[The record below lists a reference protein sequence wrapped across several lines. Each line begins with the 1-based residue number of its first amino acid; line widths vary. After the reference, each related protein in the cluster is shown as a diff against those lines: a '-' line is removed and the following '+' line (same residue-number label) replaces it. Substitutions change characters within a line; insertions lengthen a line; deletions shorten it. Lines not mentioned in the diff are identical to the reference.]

1 MPKTA
6 DIFNHTVNHTVNQAV
21 NLRRRAVA
29 HLTTGSRPDDTRSSQ
44 TDAMAVLMG
53 LSSSPATASDALA
66 VLHELQV
73 HQVELDLQN
82 EELRASRLE
91 LENALARQRYMFEHA
106 PAGLLVLDISTL
118 LCDLN
123 LAAARLLGAP
133 REQLLGRALV
143 SWLSA
148 TSSNLL
154 GDLLAEVGNKNG
166 DADGVGLSEG
176 DGWAHSAVT
185 LSTRSESPAHW
196 QAVVNRD
203 STRDRFLL
211 VLMATPSTA

>member
-1 MPKTA
+1 MPKTS
-6 DIFNHTVNHTVNQAV
+6 DTSNHAVTQAV
-21 NLRRRAVA
+21 SLRRRAVA
-29 HLTTGSRPDDTRSSQ
+29 HLTAGSRPDDSRASP

-91 LENALARQRYMFEHA
+91 LENALVQQRYVFDHA
-106 PAGLLVLDISTL
+106 PAGLLIVDASTV

-133 REQLLGRALV
+133 REQLLGLALD

-148 TSSNLL
+148 ASGNLL
-154 GDLLAEVGNKNG
+154 GILLVEARDRTCDG
-166 DADGVGLSEG
+166 DSEG
-176 DGWAHSAVT
+176 GGCVASPVT
-185 LSTRSESPAHW
+185 LITRSELPAHW

-203 STRDRFLL
+203 STPGRFLL
-211 VLMATPSTA
+211 VLMATPSAT

>member
-6 DIFNHTVNHTVNQAV
+6 DTFSQTVDRAV
-21 NLRRRAVA
+21 SLRRRAVA
-29 HLTTGSRPDDTRSSQ
+29 HLTGGSRLDDTRTSP

-91 LENALARQRYMFEHA
+91 LENALARQRYVFEHA
-106 PAGLLVLDISTL
+106 PVGLLVLDISAV
-118 LCDLN
+118 LCDVN

-148 TSSNLL
+148 TSGNLL
-154 GDLLAEVGNKNG
+154 GNLLAKARDWNG
-166 DADGVGLSEG
+166 DGDS
-176 DGWAHSAVT
+176 DGWAASPVT
-185 LSTRSESPAHW
+185 LSTRSESSAHW

-203 STRDRFLL
+203 STPDRFLL
-211 VLMATPSTA
+211 VLMAKPSTA